1 MTGISDMEELIAKV
15 PEKDTANYLRE
26 AFVCYGAGAY
36 RGCIVLTH
44 TALFE
49 GLRAKLQ
56 GVAAV
61 NSKAKA
67 VLKVIEPLASA
78 QKVFES
84 KLIDEM
90 KAGAI
95 ITQLEANILE
105 QLNKQR
111 NKAAHPSGHLVTAEE
126 ARYVFSEAIQKFLS
140 QPIRQTSVL
149 VDAIITR
156 LPEPN
161 FFPGVTLADIKLV
174 VDEET
179 ENLDDLGLPQL
190 VAKIADLLDGT
201 DTSAIRNA
209 GRFLLAL
216 AGRKDTKLR
225 ESIIKFAIIPK
236 ATTDKHATLIMQ
248 LVATDPGI
256 LDKAPPATRA
266 RIAALLLS
274 GGKEVGVAVPYA
286 ELRNP
291 AHVLASAAKELGE
304 AFMLANFKDFT
315 DWVIEQAPTSPE
327 FISAIASSTTLF
339 SQLQLRYRTQAAHS
353 QFAESNSFAGLLPG
367 MDATLGDSISD
378 EDAFWLLA
386 AVAKGADWGAYTPI
400 ALRDAHFEAV
410 PQLRAKALAF
420 VAADT
425 SKAEEI
431 LSEYHLAESPAE
443 FTSKYLE
450 EEQAA

>member
-1 MTGISDMEELIAKV
+1 MAGLTDMEELIAKV
-15 PEKDTANYLRE
+15 PEKDTADYLRE

-49 GLRAKLQ
+49 GLRSKLH

-126 ARYVFSEAIQKFLS
+126 ARFVFSEAIQKFLS

-156 LPEPN
+156 LPQPN
-161 FFPGVTLADIKLV
+161 FFPGVTLSDIKLV

-190 VAKIADLLDGT
+190 VAKIADLLDAG
-201 DTSAIRNA
+201 DTSAVRNA

-225 ESIIKFAIIPK
+225 ESIIKSAITPK
-236 ATTDKHATLIMQ
+236 ATTDKHATLITQ
-248 LVATDPGI
+248 LVATDPVI
-256 LDKAPPATRA
+256 LDKAPPATKA

-274 GGKEVGVAVPYA
+274 GGKSVGVTVPYA

-291 AHVLASAAKELGE
+291 AHVLASAARELGE
-304 AFMLANFKDFT
+304 VFLLANYKDFT
-315 DWVIEQAPTSPE
+315 EWVIEQAPTSPE
-327 FISAIASSTTLF
+327 FISAIAGATTLF
-339 SQLQLRYRTQAAHS
+339 SRLQLQYRAQAAHS
-353 QFAESNSFAGLLPG
+353 QFAESNPFAGVLPG
-367 MDATLGDSISD
+367 MDAALGASVSD
-378 EDAFWLLA
+378 EEAFWLLA

-400 ALRDAHFEAV
+400 ALRDARFQAL
-410 PQLRAKALAF
+410 PALRAKALAF
-420 VAADT
+420 VAADP
-425 SKAEEI
+425 SKASEI
-431 LSEYHLAESPAE
+431 LDGYNLAESAAD
-443 FTSKYLE
+443 FSTQYLE
-450 EEQAA
+450 DEAPA

>member
-1 MTGISDMEELIAKV
+1 MAGLTDMEELIATV
-15 PEKDTANYLRE
+15 PEKDTADYLRE

-36 RGCIVLTH
+36 RGCVVLTH

-49 GLRAKLQ
+49 GLRAKLN

-67 VLKVIEPLASA
+67 VLRVIEPLATA

-126 ARYVFSEAIQKFLS
+126 ARFVFSEAIRKFLS

-149 VDAIITR
+149 VDAIIAR

-161 FFPGVTLADIKLV
+161 FFPSGILSDIKLV

-179 ENLDDLGLPQL
+179 ESLDDLGLPQL
-190 VAKIADLLDGT
+190 VAKVAELLDST
-201 DTSAIRNA
+201 DATAVRNA
-209 GRFLLAL
+209 ARFLLAL
-216 AGRKDTKLR
+216 AGRRDEKLR
-225 ESIIKFAIIPK
+225 ESIIKAGITPK
-236 ATTDKHATLIMQ
+236 ATTDKHTTLITQ
-248 LVATDPGI
+248 LVTTDPKI
-256 LDKAPPATRA
+256 LEKAPPATKA

-274 GGKEVGVAVPYA
+274 GGKSVGVAVPYA

-291 AHVLASAAKELGE
+291 AHVLASAVLNVGE
-304 AFMLANFKDFT
+304 AFMLANYKDFT
-315 DWVIEQAPTSPE
+315 DWVIEQVPTAPE
-327 FISAIASSTTLF
+327 FISAIAETPTLF
-339 SQLQLRYRTQAAHS
+339 PQLQLHYRAQAAHS
-353 QFAESNSFAGLLPG
+353 QFDASNAFAGVLPG
-367 MDATLGDSISD
+367 MDAALGEAISD

-386 AVAKGADWGAYTPI
+386 AVVKGADWGAYTPI
-400 ALRDAHFEAV
+400 ALRDAHFQSLPA
-410 PQLRAKALAF
+410 LRAKALAF
-420 VAADT
+420 VPANLVRAN
-425 SKAEEI
+425 EI
-431 LSEYHLAESPAE
+431 LDEYHLVESATE
-443 FTSKYLE
+443 FSVQYL
-450 EEQAA
+450 